1 MKNQNKPKI
10 VVKSTKVV
18 AKKSTPAKPTVK
30 TTKTVIK
37 PKSVTKKVTIKTPEP
52 TYKNLRMGV
61 NNDNKAAGQMF
72 EQKPTKS
79 DSASYKYGYNL
90 GLKGV
95 GASPY
100 ETNTVRMGRWEG
112 QNVKPKSKKK

>member
-1 MKNQNKPKI
+1 MKKGC
-10 VVKSTKVV
+10 KSKMMG
-18 AKKSTPAKPTVK
+18 AKKPMAS
-30 TTKTVIK
+30 
-37 PKSVTKKVTIKTPEP
+37 KSVTKKVTIKTPEP